1 MNIFFKN
8 RKENLYFE
16 SFDAAVDWIC
26 ASSDISLGIDYVITS
41 NKEKTGKLFL
51 DKRLFLYWIVSNYIW
66 RRRNE
71 VKQTDSFKMALE
83 FLLALWD
90 GANVIPQL
98 IPEGDFL
105 KYEPDTFKIDGL
117 TTQGCQILF
126 HLSQSGF
133 SKASLKVVK
142 KLLSALIFAASFV

>member
-16 SFDAAVDWIC
+16 SFDAVVAWIC
-26 ASSDISLGIDYVITS
+26 ASSDTSLGIDYVITS
-41 NKEKTGKLFL
+41 DKEKTGKFFL
-51 DKRLFLYWIVSNYIW
+51 DERLFLYWIVSNYIW
-66 RRRNE
+66 RRRNS
-71 VKQTDSFKMALE
+71 VKETESFKTALE

-90 GANVIPQL
+90 DANVMPQL

-105 KYEPDTFKIDGL
+105 KYEPDIFRTDGL
-117 TTQGCQILF
+117 TIQGHQILF

-133 SKASLKVVK
+133 SEASLKVVK
-142 KLLSALIFAASFV
+142 KLLSALIFAAVV